1 MRSRGLYAVMLGG
14 LFLTVLTAACE
25 STDQPQAVTYR
36 HTESVEAIPLD
47 PQPATPPARVPDEA
61 VIQETPVEESP
72 VEDRQTGIP
81 AAPGT
86 QHESTIIVETEEF
99 DDDDGIDVDDDDGID
114 ADDDDMDV
122 DDDDG

>member
-1 MRSRGLYAVMLGG
+1 MLGG

-47 PQPATPPARVPDEA
+47 PQPAAPPARVPDEA

-99 DDDDGIDVDDDDGID
+99 DDDGID